1 MTSIMNIP
9 ADLVELIGDAA
20 LTVQDLA
27 RGGRV
32 TPEWVL
38 AHVQA
43 GVLEPCDGDS
53 PVPAAEWQTWR
64 FTSAALGRARRIVGL
79 ERVFDAD
86 PQLAA
91 LAADLMEEVAW
102 LRSRLSD

>member
-27 RGGRV
+27 RCGRV
-32 TPEWVL
+32 STEWVL
-38 AHVQA
+38 THVQA
-43 GVLEPCDGDS
+43 GVLEPCERS
-53 PVPAAEWQTWR
+53 FASAADWQTWR
-64 FTSAALGRARRIVGL
+64 FTSAALVRARRIAGL
-79 ERVFDAD
+79 ERAFDAD

-91 LAADLMEEVAW
+91 LAADLMEEVAR
-102 LRSRLSD
+102 LRDQMGQ

>member
-1 MTSIMNIP
+1 MPSILNIP

-27 RGGRV
+27 RSGSV

-38 AHVQA
+38 AHVEA
-43 GVLEPCDGDS
+43 GVLEPCTDS
-53 PVPAAEWQTWR
+53 SAPVAEWQTWR
-64 FTSAALGRARRIVGL
+64 FTSASMVRVRRIAGL
-79 ERVFDAD
+79 ERVFGAD

-91 LAADLMEEVAW
+91 LAADLMEEVAR
-102 LRSRLSD
+102 LRNHLSE

>member
-9 ADLVELIGDAA
+9 ADLIELIGDAA
-20 LTVQDLA
+20 LTVHDLA

-32 TPEWVL
+32 TTEWVL

-43 GVLEPCDGDS
+43 GVLEPCDSGAAL
-53 PVPAAEWQTWR
+53 AAEWQTWR
-64 FTSAALGRARRIVGL
+64 FTGAALVRVRRIAGL
-79 ERVFDAD
+79 ERAFDAD

-91 LAADLMEEVAW
+91 LATDLIEEIAR
-102 LRSRLSD
+102 LRSRAVD

>member
-1 MTSIMNIP
+1 MTPSMNLST
-9 ADLVELIGDAA
+9 DLVELIGDAA
-20 LTVQDLA
+20 LTVQDLV

-32 TPEWVL
+32 TTEWVL

-43 GVLEPCDGDS
+43 GVLEPCDGDYAL
-53 PVPAAEWQTWR
+53 AAEWTTWR
-64 FTSAALGRARRIVGL
+64 FTGAALARVRRIAGL
-79 ERVFDAD
+79 ERAFDAD

-102 LRSRLSD
+102 LRSRLVE

>member
-1 MTSIMNIP
+1 MTSRMNLS
-9 ADLVELIGDAA
+9 ADLVELIGDTA

-27 RGGRV
+27 RGGSV
-32 TPEWVL
+32 TLEWVL

-43 GVLEPCDGDS
+43 GVLEPFGS
-53 PVPAAEWQTWR
+53 GSSTATEWQTWR
-64 FTSAALGRARRIVGL
+64 FTSAALPRVRRIAGL
-79 ERVFDAD
+79 ERAFDAD

-102 LRSRLSD
+102 LRSRLAQ

>member
-1 MTSIMNIP
+1 MTPTLNIS
-9 ADLVELIGDAA
+9 VELIGDAA

-43 GVLEPCDGDS
+43 GVLEPCD
-53 PVPAAEWQTWR
+53 AADARPTSSATQWQSWR
-64 FTSAALGRARRIVGL
+64 FTSAALARVRRIASL
-79 ERVFDAD
+79 EHAFDAD

-91 LAADLMEEVAW
+91 LATDLMEEVER
-102 LRSRLSD
+102 LRRLS